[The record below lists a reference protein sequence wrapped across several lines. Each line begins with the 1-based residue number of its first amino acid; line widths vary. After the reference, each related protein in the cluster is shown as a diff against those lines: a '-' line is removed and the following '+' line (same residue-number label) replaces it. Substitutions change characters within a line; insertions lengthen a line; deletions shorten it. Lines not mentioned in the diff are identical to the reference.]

1 MRAEIVHVTDHALL
15 RWRERAARHANEGA
29 DEIIQAVKQSK
40 VLKKKELL
48 PYPMPRL
55 PNSVYSVKDEILF
68 VLESVTITEYR
79 LVTVIT
85 HDGGTA
91 RTNPKVKRRKT
102 PSLRYSS
109 DKVKIEH
116 RRLVE
121 GKIKKALLEDSQ
133 DEAERK
139 CSTHRK
145 KQVASRQR
153 QEDREVILAF
163 KPRPICYQPPIILTD
178 GEKSLVRDTMMEVAQ
193 NLGLVVNL

>member
-15 RWRERAARHANEGA
+15 RWRERAAKHASEGA
-29 DEIIQAVKQSK
+29 DEIIQAVKLSR

-85 HDGGTA
+85 QDIGMRMT
-91 RTNPKVKRRKT
+91 PKVKRKK
-102 PSLRYSS
+102 PNLRFCS
-109 DKVKIEH
+109 DKVKIEQ
-116 RRLVE
+116 RRAADE
-121 GKIKKALLEDSQ
+121 KIKKIALADKPE
-133 DEAERK
+133 EKEN
-139 CSTHRK
+139 HRK
-145 KQVASRQR
+145 KLVTNNKKRDAA
-153 QEDREVILAF
+153 VILAF
-163 KPRPICYQPPIILTD
+163 KPKPICYQPPIILTES
-178 GEKSLVRDTMMEVAQ
+178 EKSLVRNTMMEVAQ